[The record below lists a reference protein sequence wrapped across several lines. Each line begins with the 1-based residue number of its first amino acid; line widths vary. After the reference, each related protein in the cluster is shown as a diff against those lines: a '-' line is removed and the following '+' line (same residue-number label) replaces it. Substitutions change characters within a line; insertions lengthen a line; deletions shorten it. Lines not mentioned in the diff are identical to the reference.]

1 MLSLLIRKELL
12 DHLLSLRFAMACII
26 CPAVVLS
33 GVVVLT
39 RDYKEALLD
48 YNSNIVMHRNQL
60 EEYDNPFSLVDDGNK
75 VDKPLNPMKVFFRG
89 VDEEHTATV
98 RISAIAEPEF
108 QSHYEKNPVAML
120 FPIMD
125 LAFVAGV
132 IMSLL
137 AIAFS
142 YDAIAGEKEM
152 GTLKVTLSYSVPR
165 DMILL
170 GKWIGGYLSLII
182 PFILS
187 ILLALM
193 VLLLFPE
200 IDLRGEDWSSLLLAL
215 VGVLIYLS
223 TIYTLGLF
231 VSSRTEQASTSIMV
245 LLLIW
250 VVMVLVLPNLSP
262 HIANLG
268 SPVSSMHSVE
278 TEKAKIQG
286 EEERKFMDD
295 WRAWIQPAQ
304 ENNTPMSEMV
314 AKFQDMQTEM
324 RVRIAAERTKIN
336 DQFRKEMGAQIRLTR
351 LLAKLSPTA
360 LFTIA
365 VCDLSGTGVQEQEHF
380 RDLLKRYSSQWV
392 TYAYDKFDPAIFQGE
407 AELDASDHPVFVYA
421 PLTFNDRIGETFID
435 ILILIGWNLVFFM
448 GAYLSFMRYDVK

>member
-1 MLSLLIRKELL
+1 MLLLLIRKELL

-26 CPAVVLS
+26 CPVVVLS

-39 RDYKEALLD
+39 HDYREARLD
-48 YNSNIVMHRNQL
+48 YNSNTVMHRNQL
-60 EEYDNPFSLVDDGNK
+60 DAYDNPFNLVDDGIK
-75 VDKPLNPMKVFFRG
+75 VDKPLNPLKIFFRG

-98 RISAIAEPEF
+98 RISAITEPEF
-108 QSHYEKNPVAML
+108 QSDYEKNPVAML

-125 LAFVAGV
+125 LAFVGGV

-152 GTLKVTLSYSVPR
+152 GTLKVVLSYSAPR
-165 DMILL
+165 DLILL

-187 ILLALM
+187 ILLGLV

-200 IDLRGEDWSSLLLAL
+200 VDLRGDDWISLGLGL
-215 VGVLIYLS
+215 VGVLVYLS
-223 TIYTLGLF
+223 AIYSLGLF

-250 VVMVLVLPNLSP
+250 VVMVLVFPNLAP

-268 SPVSSMHSVE
+268 SPTASMHSVE
-278 TEKAKIQG
+278 AEKNRVQS
-286 EEERKFMDD
+286 EEERKFIDE
-295 WRAWIQPAQ
+295 WQAWIQAAQ
-304 ENNTPMSEMV
+304 QNKTPFPEIV
-314 AKFQDMQTEM
+314 TKFQDMQTGM
-324 RVRIAAERTKIN
+324 RVRVAEERTKIN
-336 DQFRKEMGAQIRLTR
+336 DQFRQSMGVQVGLTR

-360 LFTIA
+360 IFTIA
-365 VCDLSGTGVQEQEHF
+365 VCDLSGTGVQEQESF
-380 RDLLKRYSSQWV
+380 RAQLKRYSSQWV
-392 TYAYDKFDPAIFQGE
+392 TYAYQKFDPAIFQGE
-407 AELDASDHPVFVYA
+407 AKLDVSDHPVFKYE
-421 PLTFNDRIGETFID
+421 PLTFDDRIRETFLD
-435 ILILIGWNLVFFM
+435 ILVLVVWNLVFFM